1 MKVYSINT
9 IIFKNIMEYQ
19 YSESDELWDIM
30 QISHAYDMQE
40 LVDISNEIYKCQ
52 SMNFT
57 NFYIFNEYQK
67 IINKAN
73 IIFNQYGYPIH
84 MWTTFYAIK
93 L

>member
-1 MKVYSINT
+1 MQVYSINT
-9 IIFKNIMEYQ
+9 IIFKNIIEYQ
-19 YSESDELWDIM
+19 YSESDELWNIM

-57 NFYIFNEYQK
+57 NVYILNEYKK
-67 IINKAN
+67 IMNKAN

-84 MWTTFYAIK
+84 TWTSFYTIK